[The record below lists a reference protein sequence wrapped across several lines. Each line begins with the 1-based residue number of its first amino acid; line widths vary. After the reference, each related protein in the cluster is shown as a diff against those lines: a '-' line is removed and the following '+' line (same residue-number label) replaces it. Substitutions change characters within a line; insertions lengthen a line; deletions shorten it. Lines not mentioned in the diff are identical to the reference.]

1 MLLVSSALLLFVSS
15 FLPSFLPPFLPSSL
29 PPFLHPFLPSSL
41 PPFLPPFLLSSFPPF
56 LLSSFPAF
64 LLSPFPLSSFSFPPF
79 LLSSFPPSSSFPPF
93 LLSSFPPFLLVDF
106 ISASRRFYAAWA
118 CFNIFPKPISHHRGV
133 RGLMVRVCFQQYM
146 VYQQYINQR
155 LLSHV
160 WGRVVWAN
168 LRAMSPAIIVP
179 VNYTLRSIPPIY
191 HQREV
196 CFIVARHWAVRS
208 LPMVVLI
215 SP

>member
-15 FLPSFLPPFLPSSL
+15 FLPFFLPSSL
-29 PPFLHPFLPSSL
+29 PPCLPSSIPSSL
-41 PPFLPPFLLSSFPPF
+41 PPFFPSFLLSSFPPF

-64 LLSPFPLSSFSFPPF
+64 LLSPFPPLLSSFPPF
-79 LLSSFPPSSSFPPF
+79 LLSSFPPF

-160 WGRVVWAN
+160 WERVVWAN

-179 VNYTLRSIPPIY
+179 VNYTLRSIPPLY

>member
-1 MLLVSSALLLFVSS
+1 MFSVEFDANIALSIWWFQAVTSLQTAMLAYSG
-15 FLPSFLPPFLPSSL
+15 
-29 PPFLHPFLPSSL
+29 
-41 PPFLPPFLLSSFPPF
+41 
-56 LLSSFPAF
+56 AF
-64 LLSPFPLSSFSFPPF
+64 LLPTSWGMPNIGRTETEAMLAGVGRNHPNDHF
-79 LLSSFPPSSSFPPF
+79 LQIPRVDNVARCYVCEFVPGLKNAMLDFTG
-93 LLSSFPPFLLVDF
+93 VDF

-155 LLSHV
+155 LLSRV

-179 VNYTLRSIPPIY
+179 VNYTLRSIPLIY

-215 SP
+215 YP